1 LGFWDTLL
9 GKRSKEAKP
18 TSSEE
23 ARAQGPDRK
32 IDPLEIGQG
41 TDIGRS
47 REANEDSFLTLK
59 SVIGTASEPLAVAL
73 LIVADGM
80 GGHTKGQEAS
90 SLAIRVAGG
99 VIVREILLP
108 ALSRRASQ
116 IANRPIHEIL
126 TEATLSANEA
136 VAQMESDAG
145 TTLTSAL
152 VLGRSAYIAHVGDT
166 RVYYLN
172 DEGLHQISQDH
183 SLVNRLTELGQISAQ
198 EAQHHPQRNFLYRAV
213 GQVYELKVDTYSRH
227 LEAGSHLILCSDGL
241 WSAVSEEE
249 IVHAVRTSRSP
260 QEACNELIDRANE
273 HGGEDNITMVL
284 ANINY

>member
-1 LGFWDTLL
+1 MGFWDKLL
-9 GKRSKEAKP
+9 GRRSKEAKP
-18 TSSEE
+18 TPSEK
-23 ARAQGPDRK
+23 ARAQGLDRK
-32 IDPLEIGQG
+32 VDPLEVGQG
-41 TDIGRS
+41 TDIGRA

-59 SVIGTASEPLAVAL
+59 SLIGTRSEPLAIAL

-99 VIVREILLP
+99 VILREVLLP
-108 ALSRRASQ
+108 ALSRRASE

-126 TEATLSANEA
+126 TEATLSANQA

-152 VLGRSAYIAHVGDT
+152 VLGHSAYVAHVGDT

-172 DEGLHQISQDH
+172 DEGLHQITQDH

-213 GQVYELKVDTYSRH
+213 GQVYELKVDTYSRR

-249 IVHAVRTSRSP
+249 IVDAVRTSRSP
-260 QEACNELIDRANE
+260 QEACNELIYRANE
-273 HGGEDNITMVL
+273 HGGEDNITMLL